1 MISMPCQTARVRE
14 YWIVNPQKETVM
26 AYDLEREERSNQ
38 YSFDEIIPLCIYD
51 DFHVNIANLLS
62 PD

>member
-1 MISMPCQTARVRE
+1 
-14 YWIVNPQKETVM
+14 M